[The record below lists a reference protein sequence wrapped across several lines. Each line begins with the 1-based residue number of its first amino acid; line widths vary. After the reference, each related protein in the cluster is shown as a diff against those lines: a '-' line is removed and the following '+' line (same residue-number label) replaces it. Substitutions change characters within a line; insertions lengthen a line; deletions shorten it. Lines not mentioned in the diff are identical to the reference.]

1 MFDMLKIKKV
11 EIWDF
16 ECKYIG
22 VWKAGKRWCSLK
34 KAWVK
39 KKECET
45 CEIYDNLLSKT
56 FSKT

>member
-45 CEIYDNLLSKT
+45 CEIYDNLLN
-56 FSKT
+56 